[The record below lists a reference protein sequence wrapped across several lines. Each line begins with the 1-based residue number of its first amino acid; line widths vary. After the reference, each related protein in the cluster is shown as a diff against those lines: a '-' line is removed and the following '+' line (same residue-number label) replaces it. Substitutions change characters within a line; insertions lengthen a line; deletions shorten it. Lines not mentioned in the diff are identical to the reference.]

1 MWPECL
7 WWAPQ
12 RCGMA
17 PGPCSHALQHRHLQI
32 IDDRA
37 RAAMNA
43 CASMRAYTPAHEVEC
58 LCLAVRSVGDSADGK
73 TMNIF
78 SSSTK
83 NPMVLLDLS
92 SRASPY
98 QPAGNTGVTDILPSW
113 PFCAWQRASR
123 VQRIRSK
130 LCCNLPTG
138 ADYHQGDQS
147 FKKRH
152 FRIQMA
158 TFESIRKSLLAKTVT
173 KLVPCIL
180 NLSVS

>member
-1 MWPECL
+1 MTE
-7 WWAPQ
+7 
-12 RCGMA
+12 
-17 PGPCSHALQHRHLQI
+17 HALQWMHVQ
-32 IDDRA
+32 
-37 RAAMNA
+37 A
-43 CASMRAYTPAHEVEC
+43 CARTHQHMRSNVFAW
-58 LCLAVRSVGDSADGK
+58 LWGQSVTQQMAK
-73 TMNIF
+73 QWI

-98 QPAGNTGVTDILPSW
+98 QPAGNTGVTDILPSR